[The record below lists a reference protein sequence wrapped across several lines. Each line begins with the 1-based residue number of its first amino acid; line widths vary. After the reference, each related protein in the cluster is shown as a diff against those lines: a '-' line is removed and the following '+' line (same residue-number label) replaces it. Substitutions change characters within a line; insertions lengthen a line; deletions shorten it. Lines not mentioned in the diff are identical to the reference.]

1 MAIKKLFPLKSLLPS
16 CLKPKKVA
24 KSPEFQSSNKIS
36 LRRILSISDM
46 SVRSSLSIITD
57 LSNSCN
63 GSNLQIFTFKELTQ
77 ITQNFTKGN
86 YLGEGGFGPVFKGFI
101 PHNFKLGLKKSQHVA
116 VKILDLDGSQGHRE
130 WLAEVFFLGQLRHP
144 NLVNLIGYCLE
155 DEQRLLVYEYM
166 EGGNLENLLFKGCY
180 VSNLTWL
187 QRTKIALGS
196 AKGLAFLHEPEK
208 PIIFRDFKASNILLD
223 SDYNPK
229 LSDFGLATN
238 GLDEDDTHVTTQIMG
253 TEGYAAPEYLMTGHL
268 STMSDVFS
276 FGVFLLELL
285 TGRRAVDKNRP
296 SREQNLV
303 AWGRHR
309 LNDQNKL
316 EKIIDP
322 RLEGKYSN
330 EGAKKLAAIAYQ
342 CLSHHPKCRPSM
354 ASVVKGLEAVHS
366 MKEFITEPFVYI
378 VPSED
383 TNKVN
388 KTVEI
393 KEKRPE
399 NRYQDQKGR
408 RYRPRVLPLRSR
420 SWSRSRS
427 RSNGVHSDTALYK
440 AVRSNFTTGCSFS

>member
-1 MAIKKLFPLKSLLPS
+1 
-16 CLKPKKVA
+16 
-24 KSPEFQSSNKIS
+24 
-36 LRRILSISDM
+36 
-46 SVRSSLSIITD
+46 
-57 LSNSCN
+57 
-63 GSNLQIFTFKELTQ
+63 
-77 ITQNFTKGN
+77 
-86 YLGEGGFGPVFKGFI
+86 
-101 PHNFKLGLKKSQHVA
+101 
-116 VKILDLDGSQGHRE
+116 
-130 WLAEVFFLGQLRHP
+130 
-144 NLVNLIGYCLE
+144 
-155 DEQRLLVYEYM
+155 
-166 EGGNLENLLFKGCY
+166 
-180 VSNLTWL
+180 
-187 QRTKIALGS
+187 
-196 AKGLAFLHEPEK
+196 
-208 PIIFRDFKASNILLD
+208 
-223 SDYNPK
+223 
-229 LSDFGLATN
+229 
-238 GLDEDDTHVTTQIMG
+238 
-253 TEGYAAPEYLMTGHL
+253 
-268 STMSDVFS
+268 MSDVFS

-285 TGRRAVDKNRP
+285 TGRRAVDKNHP

-354 ASVVKGLEAVHS
+354 ASVVKGLEAVHN

-388 KTVEI
+388 KRVEM

-399 NRYQDQKGR
+399 SRYQDQKGR

-420 SWSRSRS
+420 SWSKSRS
-427 RSNGVHSDTALYK
+427 RSNDVHSNTALYK